1 MIGNRRMQIDL
12 QIDAAEAPEPDSII
26 AWAQWASGE
35 LLDLPPLADD
45 TELSIQV
52 LDEDAIQ
59 TLNREFRGKD
69 KPTNVLSFP
78 YEAMPGVEI
87 PLLGDIV
94 LCAGVIAREAKEQQ
108 KSLQDHWA
116 HMLVH
121 GVLHLRG
128 FDHIEDDEA
137 EEMEALER
145 SILSAHGVSDPYE

>member
-1 MIGNRRMQIDL
+1 MQIDL

-26 AWAQWASGE
+26 AWARWASGE
-35 LLDLPPLADD
+35 LLDLPALPEQ

-52 LDEDAIQ
+52 LDDTAVQ
-59 TLNREFRGKD
+59 NLNREFRGKD
-69 KPTNVLSFP
+69 VPTNVLSFP
-78 YEAMPGVEI
+78 YEAMPGIDV

-94 LCAGVIAREAKEQQ
+94 LCAPVIAREAAEQG
-108 KSLQDHWA
+108 KNLHDHWA

-128 FDHIEDDEA
+128 FDHIRDDEA

-145 SILSAHGVSDPYE
+145 AILSAHGVSDPYE

>member
-1 MIGNRRMQIDL
+1 MQIDL

-52 LDEDAIQ
+52 LDEDAVQ

>member
-1 MIGNRRMQIDL
+1 MQIDL

-35 LLDLPPLADD
+35 LLDLPALADD

-52 LDEDAIQ
+52 LDEDAVQ

>member
-1 MIGNRRMQIDL
+1 MQIDL